1 MLEDYKKHIQNHFP
15 RLLQD
20 KFLLACSGGLDSVV
34 LAHLCSQCELDFS
47 LAHCN
52 FKLREE
58 ESDKDEKFVQELA
71 KKLGKSFFTEDFETL
86 EYAHDQKVSVQMA
99 ARDLR
104 YEWFNGLMLQNK
116 IKTLVTAH
124 HADDNLETFI
134 INLSRGTGI
143 KGLTGIPSQTRNIVR
158 PLLPFTRIQ
167 LLEFANSSKLAWRED
182 QSNAESKYLRN
193 KIRHEIVPLL
203 KELHPTFLASLI
215 ETQEF
220 LKQIADISEN
230 HITQLKKDIF
240 KEDGELIRIKIESLQ
255 SLKPLEAYIHALFSA
270 YGFTEWGD
278 LQHLLTA
285 MSGKEV
291 RSKTHRLVKDRDFL
305 LLTNI
310 SDYFQKEL
318 QITKE
323 DTEIQIPI
331 GLRISTV
338 HIIEEV
344 GPNVLYLDKETLK
357 YPLTLRKWQKGDY
370 FYPLGMGG
378 RKKLSKYFKDEKVD
392 VIAKEKQ
399 WLLCAGNDIIWVVGK
414 RADDRY
420 KITNSTKNI
429 LKIVLN

>member
-1 MLEDYKKHIQNHFP
+1 MLEDFKNHIDNHFP
-15 RLLQD
+15 KLLQN

-34 LAHLCSQCELDFS
+34 LAHLCSHYELDFS

-52 FKLREE
+52 FKLRGK
-58 ESDKDEKFVQELA
+58 ESDKDEKFVRELA
-71 KKLGKSFFTEDFETL
+71 KKMGKYIFVKDFETL
-86 EYAHDQKVSVQMA
+86 DYARDQKVSVQMA

-104 YEWFNGLMLQNK
+104 YEWFNALMLQNN

-124 HADDNLETFI
+124 HSDDNLETFM

-143 KGLTGIPSQTRNIVR
+143 KGLTGIPSRTRNIVR
-158 PLLPFTRIQ
+158 PLLPFTRKQI
-167 LLEFANSSKLAWRED
+167 LKFANSSKLAWRED
-182 QSNAESKYLRN
+182 LSNAETKYLRN
-193 KIRHEIVPLL
+193 KIRHDIVPLL
-203 KELHPTFLASLI
+203 KELHPTFMTNFT

-220 LKQIADISEN
+220 LKQISEIADN
-230 HITQLKKDIF
+230 HISQLKKDIF
-240 KEDGELIRIKIESLQ
+240 KEDGEVIRIKIESLRA
-255 SLKPLEAYIHALFSA
+255 LEPLEAYLHALFSA
-270 YGFTEWGD
+270 YGFTEWED

-291 RSKTHRLVKDRDFL
+291 RSRTHRLVKDRDYL

-310 SDYFQKEL
+310 EDNLQKEF

-323 DTEIQIPI
+323 DTEIQTPI
-331 GLRISTV
+331 GLSISSV

-370 FYPLGMGG
+370 FYPLGMKG

-399 WLLCAGNDIIWVVGK
+399 WLLCSGNDIIWVVGK

-420 KITNSTKNI
+420 KITNSTNKI
-429 LKIVLN
+429 LKIALN

>member
-1 MLEDYKKHIQNHFP
+1 MLEDFKKHIQDHFP
-15 RLLQD
+15 NLLQD

-47 LAHCN
+47 MAHCN
-52 FKLREE
+52 FKLRGE
-58 ESDKDEKFVQELA
+58 ESDEDEKFVQELA
-71 KKLGKSFFTEDFETL
+71 KKLDKSLFIKKFETL

-104 YEWFNGLMLQNK
+104 YEWFNGLMRQKN

-143 KGLTGIPSQTRNIVR
+143 KGLTGIPSQTRNIDR
-158 PLLPFTRIQ
+158 PFLPFTRIQ
-167 LLEFANSSKLAWRED
+167 ILEFAKSSNLAWRED
-182 QSNAESKYLRN
+182 QSNAETKYLRN
-193 KIRHEIVPLL
+193 KIRHGIVPLL
-203 KELHPTFLASLI
+203 KELHPTFLANFS

-220 LKQIADISEN
+220 LKQIADISDN
-230 HITQLKKDIF
+230 HINQLKEDIF
-240 KEDGELIRIKIESLQ
+240 KEDGEVIRIKIESLQ

-270 YGFTEWGD
+270 YGFTEWED

-285 MSGKEV
+285 MSGKVV
-291 RSKTHRLVKDRDFL
+291 RSRTHRLVKDRDFL
-305 LLTNI
+305 LLTKIADN
-310 SDYFQKEL
+310 FQKEF

-323 DTEIQIPI
+323 ETEIQLPI
-331 GLRISTV
+331 GLSISTV

-399 WLLCAGNDIIWVVGK
+399 WLLCSGNEIIWVVGK

-420 KITNSTKNI
+420 KITNSTKKI
-429 LKIVLN
+429 LKIALN

>member
-1 MLEDYKKHIQNHFP
+1 VLEDYKKHIQNHFP

>member
-1 MLEDYKKHIQNHFP
+1 VLEDFKKHIQNNFP

-20 KFLLACSGGLDSVV
+20 KLLLACSGGLDSVV

-47 LAHCN
+47 MAHCN
-52 FKLREE
+52 FKLRGE

-71 KKLGKSFFTEDFETL
+71 EKLGKPFFTEDFETL
-86 EYAHDQKVSVQMA
+86 DYAYEQKVSVQMA

-104 YEWFNGLMLQNK
+104 YEWFKGLMQQYN

-143 KGLTGIPSQTRNIVR
+143 KGLTGIPSQTRNIAR

-167 LLEFANSSKLAWRED
+167 ILEFAKSSNLAWRED
-182 QSNAESKYLRN
+182 QSNAETKYLRN
-193 KIRHEIVPLL
+193 KIRQEIVPLL
-203 KELHPTFLASLI
+203 KELHPTFLTNFS

-220 LKQIADISEN
+220 LKQIAAISEN
-230 HITQLKKDIF
+230 HIGQLKEDIF
-240 KEDGELIRIKIESLQ
+240 KEDGEVIRIKIESLQ
-255 SLKPLEAYIHALFSA
+255 SLKPLEAYLHALFSA
-270 YGFTEWGD
+270 YGFTAWED

-291 RSKTHRLVKDRDFL
+291 RSRTHRLVKDRDFL

-310 SDYFQKEL
+310 ADNLQKEF

-323 DTEIQIPI
+323 DTEIQLPI

-338 HIIEEV
+338 QIIEEV

-378 RKKLSKYFKDEKVD
+378 RKKLSKYFKDEKID
-392 VIAKEKQ
+392 VIAKEEQ
-399 WLLCAGNDIIWVVGK
+399 WLLCSGNEIIWVVGK

-420 KITNSTKNI
+420 KITNSTKKI
-429 LKIVLN
+429 LKIALN